1 MDGKV
6 GWKTVSQVIIL
17 WGEGTRRDLGA
28 PLNYVFNCI
37 SPSRA
42 TPRPVIQLAPIS

>member
-1 MDGKV
+1 MDGKA

-28 PLNYVFNCI
+28 PLMASILENYGAWV
-37 SPSRA
+37 R
-42 TPRPVIQLAPIS
+42 

>member
-1 MDGKV
+1 MDGKA

-28 PLNYVFNCI
+28 PLNYGFHTGELWSLGAV
-37 SPSRA
+37 A
-42 TPRPVIQLAPIS
+42 VQ